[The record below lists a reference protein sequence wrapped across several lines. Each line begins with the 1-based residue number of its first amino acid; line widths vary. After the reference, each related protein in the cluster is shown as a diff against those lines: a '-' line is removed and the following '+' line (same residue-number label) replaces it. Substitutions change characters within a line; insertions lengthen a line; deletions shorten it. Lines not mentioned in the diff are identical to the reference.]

1 MKKIIVTM
9 KRFNLRAILPGGK
22 MPPST
27 AGRDARRHIFR
38 HALKPSTV
46 VLIFRAVGADKWPL
60 VEESRN
66 QSDVCSGPRL
76 YWHS

>member
-9 KRFNLRAILPGGK
+9 KRFNLRAILPRGK

-38 HALKPSTV
+38 HALKRLTKGRPRCYYLQQFVT
-46 VLIFRAVGADKWPL
+46 AEA
-60 VEESRN
+60 
-66 QSDVCSGPRL
+66 QSA
-76 YWHS
+76 

>member
-9 KRFNLRAILPGGK
+9 KRCNLRAILPGGK

-38 HALKPSTV
+38 HALTG
-46 VLIFRAVGADKWPL
+46 RG
-60 VEESRN
+60 
-66 QSDVCSGPRL
+66 
-76 YWHS
+76 